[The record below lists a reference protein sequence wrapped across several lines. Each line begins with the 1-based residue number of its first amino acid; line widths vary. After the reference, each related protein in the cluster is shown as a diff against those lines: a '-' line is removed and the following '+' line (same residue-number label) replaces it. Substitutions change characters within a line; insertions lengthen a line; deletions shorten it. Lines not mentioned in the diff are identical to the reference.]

1 MTNRRGES
9 KQPNTE
15 VPALADAGAFAIPE
29 EIHMTTFLDAYA
41 SGCQVAA
48 AVLDIASGT
57 AEMADPEQFRAAV
70 AETNVTAEV
79 LA

>member
-1 MTNRRGES
+1 
-9 KQPNTE
+9 
-15 VPALADAGAFAIPE
+15 
-29 EIHMTTFLDAYA
+29 MTTFLDAYA